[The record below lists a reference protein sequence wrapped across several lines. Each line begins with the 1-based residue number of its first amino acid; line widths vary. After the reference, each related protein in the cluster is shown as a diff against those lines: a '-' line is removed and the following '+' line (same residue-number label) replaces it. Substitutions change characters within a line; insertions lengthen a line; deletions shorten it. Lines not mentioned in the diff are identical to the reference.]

1 MVLLSMTLLF
11 SSVVP
16 VLLPFA
22 FFAFLTKHFVDRN
35 NLVYVNARP
44 HTNTK
49 IVRIVLTQ
57 VVVGLSFYQLVM
69 FCFFLFGKED
79 QTKAIVVGLTLALSV
94 VVGM

>member
-35 NLVYVNARP
+35 NLVYVFTRP

-57 VVVGLSFYQLVM
+57 VIVGLSFYQFAM
-69 FCFFLFGKED
+69 FCFFLFSKED
-79 QTKAIVVGLTLALSV
+79 QTKAIVVGMTMAVSV